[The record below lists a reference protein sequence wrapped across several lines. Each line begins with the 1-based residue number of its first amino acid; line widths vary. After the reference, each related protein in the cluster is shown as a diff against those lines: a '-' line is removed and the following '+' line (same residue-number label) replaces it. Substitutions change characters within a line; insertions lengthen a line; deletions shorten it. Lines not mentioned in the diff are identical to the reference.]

1 MKELLEIR
9 DLDGT
14 GVSSLRRLILTLADS
29 KRMMGIR
36 YSDWLLG
43 APSIE
48 AGIAISSMAQDEWG
62 HARLLYAM
70 LKDVG
75 LEPLKIEHERSAE
88 EYTSVGA
95 LDGVFEDWAGI
106 VAAMTVVDEAIS
118 VALLGFSRGSYEAAR
133 TRVPKMLAEEEFHAS
148 LAKAWYRRIAGSS
161 SEARSLLRDSTKEL
175 LPPVLAWLGADDE
188 AAKAMVTA
196 GVTESSQS
204 MTEVYRE
211 RLRDLT
217 ALVEVNIDQAQPDSG
232 WDEDRAR
239 GPGCPDEDAVERVRG
254 DRNRALLV
262 E

>member
-1 MKELLEIR
+1 MNEPLEIR

-14 GVSSLRRLILTLADS
+14 GMSALRRLILTLADS

-48 AGIAISSMAQDEWG
+48 AGIAVSAMAQDEWG

-75 LEPLKIEHERSAE
+75 LDPLEVEHELPGEDYA
-88 EYTSVGA
+88 SVGA
-95 LDGVFEDWAGI
+95 LDEPFDHWAGL

-148 LAKAWYRRIAGSS
+148 LAKAWYRRLADSS
-161 SEARSLLRDSTKEL
+161 HKGRTLLHDSTERL
-175 LPPVLAWLGADDE
+175 LPPVLAWLGADD
-188 AAKAMVTA
+188 ASARAMVVS
-196 GVTESSQS
+196 GVTESGES
-204 MTEVYRE
+204 MTEVLRE

-217 ALVEVNIDQAQPDSG
+217 ALVEVNIDRAQPNSG

-239 GPGCPDEDAVERVRG
+239 GPGRPDEEAIERVRG